1 MQAEFESDREERRVE
16 TTRRGPGRKAV
27 PTVWEP
33 ALDAEARRWQTVAR
47 RLTEEFFAPHAA
59 AVDSAQR
66 YPTENVERLAAAGID
81 RLFLPKPFG
90 EGASL
95 TALSAVI
102 ETIATGC
109 SSTSGIVA
117 TLQLGANPVIFAGTE
132 RQKADYLTHGD
143 GRLKSVSFAL
153 SERDAGSDPASM
165 TTSAVREGKGWRV
178 RGEKCWIGGGGVAD
192 TYVVFAQTVPGSGHR
207 GIAAFLVHA
216 TQPGVEAVEFEDKMG
231 MRGTVNARLAF
242 DTLVAED
249 AVLAAPGAA
258 FALAIEA
265 LKVGRIS
272 VAAQSCGIAL
282 AAYRA
287 ASRHATTR
295 TAFGRPI
302 IDHQGVGFQLADL
315 AARLSAGRM
324 MTYAAAAAFDAGEDV
339 TVIGA
344 QAKLFCS
351 EMAHEAVDVG
361 VQVFGGAGFVKPNLV
376 ERLYRDQRAT
386 EIYEGTSEIQRLVI
400 ARAIKAEHA
409 PDADADRMPAD
420 RPTGM
425 MAAQ

>member
-1 MQAEFESDREERRVE
+1 VE
-16 TTRRGPGRKAV
+16 TTRRERERKVAA
-27 PTVWEP
+27 TVWEP
-33 ALDAEARRWQTVAR
+33 ALGEEARQWQLVAR
-47 RLTEEFFAPHAA
+47 RLTEEHFAPRAA
-59 AVDSAQR
+59 AIDAAQR
-66 YPTENVERLAAAGID
+66 YPTENVALLAEAGID
-81 RLFLPKPFG
+81 RLFLPKPYG

-95 TALSAVI
+95 TALCAVI
-102 ETIATGC
+102 EAIAVGC
-109 SSTSGIVA
+109 ASTSGIVA
-117 TLQLGANPVIFAGTE
+117 TLQLGANPLIFAGTE
-132 RQKADYLTHGD
+132 RQKATFLTHGD

-153 SERDAGSDPASM
+153 SEREAGSDPAAM
-165 TTSAVREGKGWRV
+165 TMAATREGTGWRL

-192 TYVVFAQTVPGSGHR
+192 SYVVFAQTAPGSGHR

-216 TQPGVEAVEFEDKMG
+216 GQPGVAAPEVEDKMG
-231 MRGTVNARLAF
+231 MRGTVNARLVM
-242 DTLVAED
+242 DTVVED
-249 AVLAAPGAA
+249 EAVLAPPGEA
-258 FALAIEA
+258 FALALAA

-282 AAYRA
+282 AAFRA
-287 ASRHATTR
+287 AARHAATR
-295 TAFGRPI
+295 TTFGRPI

-324 MTYAAAAAFDAGEDV
+324 MAYAAAAAFDAGEDV

-351 EMAHEAVDVG
+351 EMAHEAVNVG
-361 VQVFGGAGFVKPNLV
+361 VQIFGGAGFVKPNLV

-400 ARAIKAEHA
+400 ARAVKAEHTPRPVTEAASDA
-409 PDADADRMPAD
+409 PPS
-420 RPTGM
+420 GM